1 MSLRFAYLIF
11 EWKAIN
17 ILSELPKLKV
27 LRLSNCL
34 RCIGEEWEL
43 LEKENFDQLIYLEI
57 ALTYLK
63 HWEASAC
70 HFPNL
75 RHLVLKGCLELVEI
89 PADFADIAELKSIKL
104 DCCLPSTVDSAKE
117 IQKEQ
122 QEYGNDNMV
131 VIEEDTIVD
140 DDYSL
145 SYSYKGIE
153 IHLKSKRKHIKTC
166 GEGPLESILKLA
178 IWCIDSPVKHF
189 AEVVRA
195 SVLGLGTNEDS
206 LTRAIVTRAE
216 IDLAEI
222 TTSSSL
228 DQAVADDTSGDYR
241 DFLMALLGAQL

>member
-1 MSLRFAYLIF
+1 MSLRLGYLMF

-27 LRLSNCL
+27 LRLSACL
-34 RCIGEEWEL
+34 YCIGEEWEL

-57 ALTYLK
+57 SLTYLK
-63 HWEASAC
+63 HWKASAC

-75 RHLVLKGCLELVEI
+75 RHLALKGCLELVEI

-104 DCCLPSTVDSAKE
+104 DCCLPSAVDSAKE

-145 SYSYKGIE
+145 SYSYEGIE
-153 IHLKSKRKHIKTC
+153 IHLKSKIK
-166 GEGPLESILKLA
+166 
-178 IWCIDSPVKHF
+178 
-189 AEVVRA
+189 VRLQ
-195 SVLGLGTNEDS
+195 ST
-206 LTRAIVTRAE
+206 
-216 IDLAEI
+216 
-222 TTSSSL
+222 
-228 DQAVADDTSGDYR
+228 
-241 DFLMALLGAQL
+241 